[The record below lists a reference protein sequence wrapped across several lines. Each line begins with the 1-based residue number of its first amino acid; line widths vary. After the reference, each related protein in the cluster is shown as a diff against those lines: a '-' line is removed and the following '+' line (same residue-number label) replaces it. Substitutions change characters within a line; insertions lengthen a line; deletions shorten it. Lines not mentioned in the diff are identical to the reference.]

1 MEGEDSM
8 DVDGDKVDTEMAS
21 DSEGE
26 SSSDDE
32 KREDE
37 LNKKKEELQG
47 RVSLSITKINNIS
60 NVFQLWGIPTVI
72 LKQIV
77 SDRTDYEAYEELIQ
91 VLSSLGDLEGL
102 RDVRE
107 KFSKEYP
114 LSSREYFQF
123 SLLTLLFAVIL
134 NSIWL

>member
-1 MEGEDSM
+1 M